1 MALLTN
7 SASHGLLAGLLRRL
21 QGLAWPAR
29 IEKPPQVRQRRH
41 YPPQRDK
48 VIEDAAMAREMFRL

>member
-1 MALLTN
+1 MASLTN
-7 SASHGLLAGLLRRL
+7 ARPSAGLLAALMRGLPRAVR
-21 QGLAWPAR
+21 PPH
-29 IEKPPQVRQRRH
+29 KPRNRRH

>member
-1 MALLTN
+1 MASLTNAHPSAGTQRLLAALLR
-7 SASHGLLAGLLRRL
+7 SL
-21 QGLAWPAR
+21 QRAN
-29 IEKPPQVRQRRH
+29 RQDRTPRERRH